1 LLPSKRRAIK
11 SNEYVF
17 MGGYILVYKIKNKGS
32 NWGYTNCFFNINI
45 KNIPLK
51 EYG

>member
-1 LLPSKRRAIK
+1 
-11 SNEYVF
+11 

-51 EYG
+51 EYGCIKERNKKRINS